1 MQWRSLPLF
10 VPQVSIPTPALSI
23 TGLLGL
29 VSSSRISLYKYK
41 CFFFSLFPIRE
52 HSIHTVLYFACV
64 PNHIFW
70 KPFHISTQRASSFFV
85 FYSYIVFLVTCIH
98 LVTWS
103 LYHGHLG
110 CFQSVSHYGHTP
122 MHHFA
127 HMQPYF
133 HRYVIPVFLLDWL
146 SKMLVANFI

>member
-1 MQWRSLPLF
+1 MKKSSPLCSPCVHSHPCPINYWSPGSCVF
-10 VPQVSIPTPALSI
+10 FQNFFIHI
-23 TGLLGL
+23 QMLL
-29 VSSSRISLYKYK
+29 
-41 CFFFSLFPIRE
+41 FSLFPIRE

-133 HRYVIPVFLLDWL
+133 HRYVIPVFLLD
-146 SKMLVANFI
+146 